1 MSDGLFAYKSSE
13 RLNFAL
19 PKRKR
24 EEGFRLTAYAAK
36 ILEVL
41 ASSNVPLG
49 VSELLERTG
58 LNRRTMFWWL
68 ARLVDKGYVQRIG
81 RKRCP
86 GTVYAITWEGLRL
99 LAFYRS
105 NFERVKKHLQ
115 TTVAGRSR
123 LLLGDGGGSFRF
135 GGGDGDNVVSD
146 AAVGVGVDAA
156 GGVSSSGVAAVS
168 SVAGFGVGGG
178 NGGVVWE
185 RAALCV
191 YRRGRWVPV
200 VGLGLV
206 NASGLVSQLAAGGGG
221 GGRVG
226 RVPWWVVADGGRGFR
241 EVGFRASYRRLRRL
255 FRLLGVEL
263 PKRVKRVTVYAKG
276 KEVHVDAA
284 TLMPLDEIVTVGSYG
299 ARKQYLLAFAGAAL
313 ALLAAGFDKRFLQ
326 LVVAMLEPA

>member
-1 MSDGLFAYKSSE
+1 M
-13 RLNFAL
+13 
-19 PKRKR
+19 
-24 EEGFRLTAYAAK
+24 TAYAVR

-49 VSELLERTG
+49 VVELQERTG

-86 GTVYAITWEGLRL
+86 GTLYTITWEGLRL

-135 GGGDGDNVVSD
+135 GEGVGVGGGVSD
-146 AAVGVGVDAA
+146 GVASGAASSVVGVDA
-156 GGVSSSGVAAVS
+156 GGVAAVS
-168 SVAGFGVGGG
+168 SSVASGGGG
-178 NGGVVWE
+178 NGGVVRV

-191 YRRGRWVPV
+191 YRKGRWVPV
-200 VGLGLV
+200 VELGLV
-206 NASGLVSQLAAGGGG
+206 NASGLLSRLAAG

-241 EVGFRASYRRLRRL
+241 EVGFRVPYRRLRRL

-263 PKRVKRVTVYAKG
+263 PKRVKRVTIYAKG

-284 TLMPLDEIVTVGSYG
+284 TKMPLDEIATVGSYG
-299 ARKQYLLAFAGAAL
+299 ARHQYLLAFAGAAL